1 MMKLNLIKMNKV
13 SITIF
18 SIKTKFSTSFTVA
31 LLKIVILTYF
41 LELSQTIETD
51 WDLEPFAE
59 VLAPG

>member
-1 MMKLNLIKMNKV
+1 MNKV
-13 SITIF
+13 STTIF